1 MWFQHQGGQTTRQLL
16 EEKGSKL
23 GECGALRRL
32 ILAAP
37 VSQSCV
43 LARGSWRDQ
52 MGLPISIVNA
62 PVEEKLLA
70 TELEQLDLPEIC
82 KRMWGHSAELNSLV
96 DRMYS
101 RTDTQWAPLQPPAGP
116 DCQ

>member
-1 MWFQHQGGQTTRQLL
+1 
-16 EEKGSKL
+16 
-23 GECGALRRL
+23 
-32 ILAAP
+32 
-37 VSQSCV
+37 
-43 LARGSWRDQ
+43 